1 MTKGETISLLS
12 DVISAGKGVVVKELA
27 KLVGLS
33 DDQTISGLRLLI
45 PALSKGL
52 DQNSANQTGLESLL
66 SVIRSGSHREYVDNP
81 ETLSSSET
89 VTDGNAILSHIFG
102 SKDVSRQVAGFVSGK
117 TGIDTETI
125 KKMLPAVAAATLG
138 TIEKEDEAVPV
149 SRDDGN
155 LLKKLLITDKDSGLD
170 AILSLAKG
178 LF

>member
-1 MTKGETISLLS
+1 MSLLS
-12 DVISAGKGVVVKELA
+12 DVVSAGKGVLVKELA

-33 DDQTISGLRLLI
+33 DDQAISALSLLV

-52 DQNSANQTGLESLL
+52 DRNTADRNGLESLL
-66 SVIRSGSHREYVDNP
+66 SVVRSGNHREYVDNP

-89 VTDGNAILSHIFG
+89 LADGNAILGHIFG
-102 SKDVSRQVAGFVSGK
+102 NKDVSREVAGFVSSK

-138 TIEKEDEAVPV
+138 TIEKEDEGTAV
-149 SRDDGN
+149 SADDGN
-155 LLKKLLITDKDSGLD
+155 FLKELLRTDRVSGLD
-170 AILSLAKG
+170 AILSLARK

>member
-1 MTKGETISLLS
+1 MSLLS
-12 DVISAGKGVVVKELA
+12 DVISAGKGVVLKELA

-33 DDQTISGLRLLI
+33 DDKAISALSLLV

-52 DQNSANQTGLESLL
+52 DRNTADQNGLESLL
-66 SVIRSGSHREYVDNP
+66 SVIRSGTHREYVENP
-81 ETLSSSET
+81 GTLSSSET

-102 SKDVSRQVAGFVSGK
+102 SKDVSREVAGFISGK
-117 TGIDTETI
+117 TGIDIETI
-125 KKMLPAVAAATLG
+125 KKMLPVTAAATLG

-149 SRDDGN
+149 SRDDGDFV
-155 LLKKLLITDKDSGLD
+155 KKLLATDQDSALD